1 MSHYRKDWESQSEEE
16 AKRKVL
22 FTLKSKIFK
31 ERFEE
36 EFEETGKKE
45 ANIILKYVNTNAVVL
60 DLGCGVGRVSKYL
73 APHVKELHG
82 VDVSEKMI
90 QFAKDNCDKLK
101 NVYFKVNNGRDLS
114 LYRDSMF
121 DFVYSLLMLQHLKKE
136 DAFKYINEVYRVLKN
151 GGRGLFQFPDKH
163 ASIYWICSL
172 YNLIDRKPSKMR
184 LYTERE
190 AKKALKEAGF
200 DNMKRVPLTRNEIN
214 LLAEKRV

>member
-1 MSHYRKDWESQSEEE
+1 MSQYRGDWESQSEDE

-22 FTLKSKIFK
+22 FRLKSKVFK
-31 ERFEE
+31 ERFKE
-36 EFEETGKKE
+36 EFEETGKKD
-45 ANIILKYVNTNAVVL
+45 AGIISRYISTNAVVL
-60 DLGCGVGRVSKYL
+60 DLGCGVGRVIKYL

-90 QFAKDNCDKLK
+90 HYAKDNCREHK
-101 NVYFKVNNGRDLS
+101 NAYFQVNNGRDLS

-184 LYTERE
+184 LYTEWE
-190 AKKALKEAGF
+190 AKKALRESGF
-200 DNMKRVPLTRNEIN
+200 VDIKRVPLTQNEIN